1 MSSLHKKLLSALL
14 ALCLCAA
21 LLCPAYAAQSQSAT
35 VVSQALGQTGYT
47 EHSDEWTQ
55 FGQWYGI
62 PHGYWCDMFVSWC
75 ANRAGVSNAIFP
87 ASASCT
93 AHVKAFT
100 KKGRY
105 AASIARGGTYLP
117 RQGDLIF
124 FYDPVCNPT
133 GSRQVHVGLVLYT
146 ENGRVFTVEGNSLSK
161 RTDLP
166 YQTVHDNAADDQDPL
181 DYVTVNFYAL
191 DAPQIHGYAIPAYTG
206 RDALSLSG
214 FVDLGK
220 YSNLRSQIETL
231 CAENIMAPTSSHT
244 FSPNHGMTRGEFLA
258 DVMALFGLSG
268 WRDDTPAFSDVS
280 ADSPWYDA
288 VMTARCAGIVRGS
301 GSNTFSPD
309 LYISADAAQAILSAT
324 LRYAG
329 LDEQTFSFTPGDQS
343 HVYSA
348 YTRRADI
355 AKALYALRSSTAV
368 LPDTF
373 SFPIVLGEQA
383 TGWEALQ
390 VNGSAYVS
398 LAALQQYEPTLS
410 LTGMD
415 EDTAAADHG
424 MPVPFAHTA
433 RVAVRKAVLQSAQ
446 GSASVS
452 AFSQDGTCYISLR
465 DAAPLLGWDIRWDS
479 TAHAICLTETVPAE
493 NGAANSADS
502 TGRADTSD
510 AAPTPNDAA
519 QDASKAAAE
528 DAARQ
533 VIRAAAQSIAAAAA
547 DAGSSPA

>member
-1 MSSLHKKLLSALL
+1 MHKKLLSALL

-21 LLCPAYAAQSQSAT
+21 LLCPAYAAQSQSAA
-35 VVSQALGQTGYT
+35 VVSQALRQTGYT

-62 PHGYWCDMFVSWC
+62 PHGYWCDYCS
-75 ANRAGVSNAIFP
+75 FP
-87 ASASCT
+87 GAQTAPVCPMRSSPPPSSCT

-181 DYVTVNFYAL
+181 DYVTVNSYAL

-220 YSNLRSQIETL
+220 YSNLRSQVETL

-280 ADSPWYDA
+280 ANSPWYDA

-301 GSNTFSPD
+301 GSNTFSPTC
-309 LYISADAAQAILSAT
+309 I
-324 LRYAG
+324 
-329 LDEQTFSFTPGDQS
+329 FPP
-343 HVYSA
+343 
-348 YTRRADI
+348 TRRRRSCRQRCAMRAWRI
-355 AKALYALRSSTAV
+355 RPSPSPPATRAMYTAPIPAVPTSPKPFMPCAAALPFYPIPSPSPSCWGSRPPGGRPCRSTAAPMYLW
-368 LPDTF
+368 LPYSNTNR
-373 SFPIVLGEQA
+373 P
-383 TGWEALQ
+383 
-390 VNGSAYVS
+390 S
-398 LAALQQYEPTLS
+398 L
-410 LTGMD
+410 
-415 EDTAAADHG
+415 
-424 MPVPFAHTA
+424 
-433 RVAVRKAVLQSAQ
+433 
-446 GSASVS
+446 
-452 AFSQDGTCYISLR
+452 
-465 DAAPLLGWDIRWDS
+465 
-479 TAHAICLTETVPAE
+479 
-493 NGAANSADS
+493 
-502 TGRADTSD
+502 
-510 AAPTPNDAA
+510 
-519 QDASKAAAE
+519 
-528 DAARQ
+528 
-533 VIRAAAQSIAAAAA
+533 
-547 DAGSSPA
+547 